1 MAWIEIIGYVGSA
14 LIAVSMMTGNIW
26 RLRWI
31 NLVGAVIFTTYG
43 VFLRSYPVALLN
55 GFIVAINVYHL
66 IQMTRHRDY
75 FTMAELHR
83 QSVFRDK
90 FLAFYRADIDRYY
103 PGFAWDKLANPQSV
117 FVLRN
122 LMPVKLLA
130 YEVQPDGTVVIQLDY
145 VIPSYRDL
153 KNAGFVF
160 SQLRD
165 TWAGQGGQT
174 LVTRSV
180 VNTHQRYLQSVGFQ
194 PVRNDP
200 TLFRRPV
207 SSTS

>member
-1 MAWIEIIGYVGSA
+1 MNWIELIGYVGSA
-14 LIAVSMMTGNIW
+14 LIAVSMMMGNIW
-26 RLRWI
+26 RLRWL
-31 NLVGAVIFTTYG
+31 NLIGGVVFTTYG
-43 VFLRSYPVALLN
+43 VLLHSVPVALLN
-55 GFIVAINVYHL
+55 GFIVAINIYHL
-66 IQMTRHRDY
+66 IQLTRQQDY
-75 FTMAELHR
+75 FTLAELHP

-90 FLAFYRADIDRYY
+90 FLEFYRADIERYY
-103 PGFAWDKLANPQSV
+103 PGFAWEKLANPQSV

-130 YEVQPDGTVVIQLDY
+130 YEVQADGTVLIQMDY

-160 SQLRD
+160 SQLRE
-165 TWAGQGGQT
+165 TWLKQGGQT

-180 VNTHQRYLQSVGFQ
+180 LKSHQRYLQAVGF
-194 PVRNDP
+194 RADAADP

-207 SSTS
+207 